1 MPSSADTWLGR
12 LGLGRLGGA
21 VTRGA
26 IDVLLPPR
34 CLACENPVDRPGLL
48 CAECFPRFRFITAPM
63 CARCGVPF
71 AHPGEAGPNGV
82 CAACLARPPLYG
94 RARAVWRYDAA
105 SRDVILPLKHAD
117 RTELAPA
124 LARLMAAAGRDLLES
139 ADLLVPVPLHRWRL
153 IARRYNQAALLAHA
167 IGRIAGVTVV
177 PDLLRRLRAT
187 PSLGELGAAERASVL
202 AGTIAVAPRHRARL
216 ARKHVVLVDDVL
228 TSGATANE
236 CARVLLAS
244 GAASVDVLAAARVP
258 LPRA

>member
-1 MPSSADTWLGR
+1 MPGSADASWLR
-12 LGLGRLGGA
+12 RVGA
-21 VTRGA
+21 SVARGA

-34 CLACENPVDRPGLL
+34 CLACEAAVDRPGLL

-71 AHPGEAGPNGV
+71 AHPGEAGPGGV
-82 CAACLARPPLYG
+82 CAGCLARPPVFG

-124 LARLMAAAGRDLLES
+124 LARLMAAAGRELLEG

-153 IARRYNQAALLAHA
+153 IARRYNQAALLARA

-187 PSLGELGAAERASVL
+187 PGLGELGAAEREAVL
-202 AGTIAVAPRHRARL
+202 AGTIAVAAPHRARL
-216 ARKHVVLVDDVL
+216 AGARVVLVDDVL

-244 GAASVDVLAAARVP
+244 GAAAVDVLAAARVP